1 MWNKIM
7 NNSIIGFIFGILITA
22 IVAGASILTGETLN
36 VGIFSGLVGIAGVAV
51 KEVINFI
58 SSGQFNKKT
67 ILFGIIG
74 AIVATVALIIIL

>member
-58 SSGQFNKKT
+58 SSG
-67 ILFGIIG
+67 
-74 AIVATVALIIIL
+74 

>member
-7 NNSIIGFIFGILITA
+7 NNSTIGFIFGILVTA
-22 IVAGASILTGETLN
+22 IIAGVSILTGETLN

-67 ILFGIIG
+67 IIFGVIG
-74 AIVATVALIIIL
+74 AILAAVVLIVVL